1 MNTMLEQEQENW
13 KNTTLLG
20 ALGIEMLEMTK
31 EKVTARM
38 PVDSRTHQPY
48 GILHGGASAALA
60 ETVASVGS
68 YLIAKEN
75 NSIAVGVDLNITHL
89 KSKRHGWVTG
99 IATPIKIG
107 RSLHVWSVQIVD
119 EEHELIAT
127 AKLTT
132 MIKVSK

>member
-31 EKVTARM
+31 EKVTAKM

>member
-31 EKVTARM
+31 EKVTAKM

-132 MIKVSK
+132 MIKVAK

>member
-1 MNTMLEQEQENW
+1 MDQNLLQDWAQR
-13 KNTTLLG
+13 TLLG
-20 ALGIEMLEMTK
+20 ALGIEMLVMTEDRVEAK
-31 EKVTARM
+31 M
-38 PVDSRTHQPY
+38 PVDRRTHQPY

-68 YLIAKEN
+68 YLIAKKE

-99 IATPIKIG
+99 IATPIKLG
-107 RSLHVWSVQIVD
+107 RNLHVWNVDIVD
-119 EEHELIAT
+119 EEGALIAK

-132 MIKVSK
+132 MVKPAK

>member
-1 MNTMLEQEQENW
+1 MDQNLLEDWANR
-13 KNTTLLG
+13 TLLG
-20 ALGIEMLEMTK
+20 ALGIEMLLMTEERVEAK
-31 EKVTARM
+31 M
-38 PVDSRTHQPY
+38 PVDARTHQPY

-68 YLIAKEN
+68 YLIAKKD

-99 IATPIKIG
+99 IATPIKLG
-107 RSLHVWSVQIVD
+107 KNLHVWNIDILD
-119 EEHELIAT
+119 EDGSMIAK

-132 MIKVSK
+132 MVKPAK

>member
-1 MNTMLEQEQENW
+1 MDQNLLQDW
-13 KNTTLLG
+13 ADKTLLG
-20 ALGIEMLEMTK
+20 ALGIEMLLMTEERVEAK
-31 EKVTARM
+31 M
-38 PVDSRTHQPY
+38 PVDRRTHQPY

-68 YLIAKEN
+68 YLIAKKE

-99 IATPIKIG
+99 IATPIKLG
-107 RSLHVWSVQIVD
+107 RNLQVWNVDIVD
-119 EEHELIAT
+119 EEGALIAK

-132 MIKVSK
+132 MVKPAK

>member
-1 MNTMLEQEQENW
+1 MDQNLLQDW
-13 KNTTLLG
+13 ADKTLLG
-20 ALGIEMLEMTK
+20 ALGIEMLLMTEERVEAK
-31 EKVTARM
+31 M
-38 PVDSRTHQPY
+38 PVDRRTHQPY

-68 YLIAKEN
+68 YLIAKKE

-99 IATPIKIG
+99 IATPIKLG
-107 RSLHVWSVQIVD
+107 RNLHVWNVDIVD
-119 EEHELIAT
+119 EEGALIAK

-132 MIKVSK
+132 MVKPAK

>member
-1 MNTMLEQEQENW
+1 MDQNLLQDW
-13 KNTTLLG
+13 ADKTLLG
-20 ALGIEMLEMTK
+20 ALGIEMLLMTEERVEAK
-31 EKVTARM
+31 M
-38 PVDSRTHQPY
+38 PVDRRTHQPY

-68 YLIAKEN
+68 YLIAQKE

-99 IATPIKIG
+99 IATPIKLG
-107 RSLHVWSVQIVD
+107 RNLHVWNVDIVD
-119 EEHELIAT
+119 EEGALIAK

-132 MIKVSK
+132 MVKPAK

>member
-1 MNTMLEQEQENW
+1 MNTTMEQDQENW

-38 PVDSRTHQPY
+38 PVDARTHQPY

-119 EEHELIAT
+119 EEQDLIAT

-132 MIKVSK
+132 MIKVAK

>member
-1 MNTMLEQEQENW
+1 MDENLLRDW
-13 KNTTLLG
+13 AQRTLLG
-20 ALGIEMLEMTK
+20 ALGIEMLLTTEERVEAK
-31 EKVTARM
+31 M

-68 YLIAKEN
+68 YLIAQKE

-99 IATPIKIG
+99 IATPIKLG
-107 RSLHVWSVQIVD
+107 RNLHVWNVDIVD
-119 EEHELIAT
+119 EEGALIAK

-132 MIKVSK
+132 MVKPAKG

>member
-1 MNTMLEQEQENW
+1 MNDWSEY
-13 KNTTLLG
+13 TLLG
-20 ALGIEMLEMTK
+20 SLGISMIEATE
-31 EKVTARM
+31 EKVVAKM
-38 PVDSRTHQPY
+38 PVDRRTHQPY

-68 YLIAKEN
+68 YLIAQKD

-99 IATPIKIG
+99 IATPIKLG
-107 RSLHVWSVQIVD
+107 RNLHVWNVDIVD
-119 EEHELIAT
+119 EEGVLIAK

-132 MIKVSK
+132 MVKSAK

>member
-1 MNTMLEQEQENW
+1 MDQNLLRDWAQR
-13 KNTTLLG
+13 TLLG
-20 ALGIEMLEMTK
+20 ALGIEMLLMTEERVEAK
-31 EKVTARM
+31 M

-68 YLIAKEN
+68 YLIAQKE

-99 IATPIKIG
+99 IATPIKLG
-107 RSLHVWSVQIVD
+107 RNLHVWNVDIVD
-119 EEHELIAT
+119 EEGALIAK

-132 MIKVSK
+132 MVKPAKG

>member
-1 MNTMLEQEQENW
+1 MDQNLLQDW
-13 KNTTLLG
+13 ADKTLLG
-20 ALGIEMLEMTK
+20 ALGIEMLLMSEERVEAK
-31 EKVTARM
+31 M
-38 PVDSRTHQPY
+38 PVDRRTHQPY

-68 YLIAKEN
+68 YLIAQKE

-99 IATPIKIG
+99 IATPIKLG
-107 RSLHVWSVQIVD
+107 RNLHVWNVDIVD
-119 EEHELIAT
+119 EEGALIAK

-132 MIKVSK
+132 MVKPAK

>member
-1 MNTMLEQEQENW
+1 MNDWHEY
-13 KNTTLLG
+13 TLLG
-20 ALGIEMLEMTK
+20 ALGIEMLLMTEERVEAK
-31 EKVTARM
+31 M

-68 YLIAKEN
+68 YLIAQKE

-99 IATPIKIG
+99 IATPIKLG
-107 RSLHVWSVQIVD
+107 RNLHVWNVDIVD
-119 EEHELIAT
+119 EEGTLIAK

-132 MIKVSK
+132 MVKPAKR

>member
-1 MNTMLEQEQENW
+1 MVNQDIENW
-13 KNTTLLG
+13 KSTTLLG
-20 ALGIEMLEMTK
+20 ALGIEMIEMTK
-31 EKVTARM
+31 ERVTAKM
-38 PVDSRTHQPY
+38 PVDARTHQPY

-68 YLIAKEN
+68 YLVAKES

-99 IATPIKIG
+99 IASPVKIG
-107 RSLHVWSVQIVD
+107 KNLHVWSIQIVD
-119 EEHELIAT
+119 EDGDLIAT

-132 MIKVSK
+132 MIKVAK

>member
-1 MNTMLEQEQENW
+1 MQDWAQR
-13 KNTTLLG
+13 TLLG
-20 ALGIEMLEMTK
+20 ALGIEMLVMTEDRVEAK
-31 EKVTARM
+31 M
-38 PVDSRTHQPY
+38 PVDRRTHQPY

-68 YLIAKEN
+68 YLIAKKE

-99 IATPIKIG
+99 IATPIKLG
-107 RSLHVWSVQIVD
+107 RNLHVWNVDIVD
-119 EEHELIAT
+119 EEGALIAK

-132 MIKVSK
+132 MVKPAK

>member
-1 MNTMLEQEQENW
+1 MDQNLLQDWAQR
-13 KNTTLLG
+13 TLLG
-20 ALGIEMLEMTK
+20 ALGIEMLVMTEDRVEAK
-31 EKVTARM
+31 M
-38 PVDSRTHQPY
+38 PVDNRTHQPY

-68 YLIAKEN
+68 YLIAKKE

-99 IATPIKIG
+99 IATPIKLG
-107 RSLHVWSVQIVD
+107 RNLHVWNVDIVD
-119 EEHELIAT
+119 EEGALIAK

-132 MIKVSK
+132 MVKPAK